1 MENNTNFDNLP
12 NDFNVDMGIDW
23 YIDEIVKQKPDFNDL
38 DEEVLDQIKKDL
50 KPRVESHINIEILK
64 NIPQNKL
71 EEFEK
76 IVNSNNQEE
85 IQAFCNENI
94 PDLKDVIAMALI
106 SFRDS
111 YMGDNY

>member
-1 MENNTNFDNLP
+1 M
-12 NDFNVDMGIDW
+12 
-23 YIDEIVKQKPDFNDL
+23 KQKPDFNDL

-50 KPRVESHINIEILK
+50 KPRIENHINMAILK

-71 EEFEK
+71 EDFEK
-76 IVNSNNQEE
+76 IVDSNDQEK

-94 PDLKDVIAMALI
+94 PDLKEVIAMALI